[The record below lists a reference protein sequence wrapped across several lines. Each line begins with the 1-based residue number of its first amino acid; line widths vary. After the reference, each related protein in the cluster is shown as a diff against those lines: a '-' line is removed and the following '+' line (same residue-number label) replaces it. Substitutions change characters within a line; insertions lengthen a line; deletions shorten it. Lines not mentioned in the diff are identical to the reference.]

1 MTQAKNWIEVEVK
14 TLQNYLSWGKWFMHT
29 PMKYWSQKELKKK
42 KKDTWLKIFEVRG
55 KTSDCKNAKGQS
67 WVVHYIKFHVK
78 TNASTTVLRQR
89 YN

>member
-1 MTQAKNWIEVEVK
+1 MRKMVHAHPYEILKSERIK
-14 TLQNYLSWGKWFMHT
+14 
-29 PMKYWSQKELKKK
+29 KKK

-78 TNASTTVLRQR
+78 TNASTTVAETKI
-89 YN
+89 